1 MSSTV
6 HEVSVH
12 GQSAVYFNRLMQ
24 DHYRKAYSFAYRM
37 AGNRED
43 AEDLTQ
49 EAFVRAFRAFDRY
62 DTDRPFDRW
71 LFRII
76 ANLFVDRLRS
86 RPKQAPLSLDTPYEG
101 NDGDS
106 LFSEI
111 PDEEADPSRILM
123 KRVMDERIQAALN
136 GLPVVFRETVV
147 LTDIEGMSY
156 DEAAEVLGCAVGT
169 IRSRL
174 HRARV
179 IMRNT
184 LTGCATSRRRHSA
197 RPVAA

>member
-1 MSSTV
+1 MLLLFKQIILKFSYDYKILFCRVNNKGRQSS
-6 HEVSVH
+6 S
-12 GQSAVYFNRLMQ
+12 R
-24 DHYRKAYSFAYRM
+24 
-37 AGNRED
+37 
-43 AEDLTQ
+43 
-49 EAFVRAFRAFDRY
+49 RAFDRY
-62 DTDRPFDRW
+62 DPGRPFDRW
-71 LFRII
+71 LFRIV
-76 ANLFVDRLRS
+76 ANLFVDRLRA

-106 LFSEI
+106 LYSEI

-123 KRVMDERIQAALN
+123 RGVMDERIQTALN
-136 GLPVVFRETVV
+136 NLPAVFRQTVL

-179 IMRNT
+179 IMRSV
-184 LTGCATSRRRHSA
+184 LTGRPAARRRA
-197 RPVAA
+197 TVRPIAA

>member
-1 MSSTV
+1 MSTTACDTGV
-6 HEVSVH
+6 
-12 GQSAVYFNRLMQ
+12 QRTSAVFFNRLMQ
-24 DHYRKAYSFAYRM
+24 EHYRKAYSFAYRLS
-37 AGNRED
+37 GNKED

-62 DTDRPFDRW
+62 DPGRPFDRW
-71 LFRII
+71 LFRIV
-76 ANLFVDRLRS
+76 ANLFVDRLRA

-123 KRVMDERIQAALN
+123 RGVMDERIQSALN
-136 GLPVVFRETVV
+136 NLPSVFRQTVL

-179 IMRNT
+179 IMRSA
-184 LTGCATSRRRHSA
+184 LTGRPAARRRA
-197 RPVAA
+197 TVRPIAA